1 MERQGIYKKL
11 ANVMKGVE
19 KIPKNGVNQH
29 FNYKFVQEADLTEHI
44 RKLLIKEGLVMIPTV
59 NNIWRDVG
67 DKRIMTRVHVTY
79 RIVDVDS
86 GEKIHTDWYGES
98 LDAGDKGI
106 YKAYTGAGK
115 YMMMKTFLIVSGDDP
130 EEDGPPKKSAEK
142 KEGEKA
148 TPKEKA
154 LRQMFATAKEKFD
167 AEAETMLHD
176 FIETLWGL
184 DSIKKLTMAQIGIV
198 NNWLRNKWETPIE
211 EAVKFYKDGK

>member
-67 DKRIMTRVHVTY
+67 DKRIITRVHVTY

-86 GEKIHTDWYGES
+86 GEKIHTDWYG
-98 LDAGDKGI
+98 
-106 YKAYTGAGK
+106 
-115 YMMMKTFLIVSGDDP
+115 
-130 EEDGPPKKSAEK
+130 
-142 KEGEKA
+142 
-148 TPKEKA
+148 
-154 LRQMFATAKEKFD
+154 
-167 AEAETMLHD
+167 
-176 FIETLWGL
+176 
-184 DSIKKLTMAQIGIV
+184 
-198 NNWLRNKWETPIE
+198 
-211 EAVKFYKDGK
+211 